1 MSSNFQEELNM
12 AFDSLKK
19 NIEKPN
25 ILLVGGT
32 GVGKSSL
39 LNLCFGE
46 DIAATGVGKPIT
58 QHINKFT
65 SPNIPIVLFDSKGY
79 EIGSEQESLF
89 QKEVIELCSE
99 TQNSI
104 EDKPHLVWYC
114 IQTIGSRITDFDI
127 NIIRKIELSDIPIS
141 IVLP

>member
-65 SPNIPIVLFDSKGY
+65 SPNIPIVLFDSKGMKLVLSKNHFSKKKLLNFVVKHKTQLK
-79 EIGSEQESLF
+79 ISL
-89 QKEVIELCSE
+89 I
-99 TQNSI
+99 
-104 EDKPHLVWYC
+104 
-114 IQTIGSRITDFDI
+114 
-127 NIIRKIELSDIPIS
+127 
-141 IVLP
+141 

>member
-79 EIGSEQESLF
+79 FFEQK
-89 QKEVIELCSE
+89 QKQFL
-99 TQNSI
+99 
-104 EDKPHLVWYC
+104 KHLV
-114 IQTIGSRITDFDI
+114 ID
-127 NIIRKIELSDIPIS
+127 
-141 IVLP
+141 

>member
-46 DIAATGVGKPIT
+46 DIAATGVGPSRGGRGVR
-58 QHINKFT
+58 HRRGAVCR
-65 SPNIPIVLFDSKGY
+65 SRPVL
-79 EIGSEQESLF
+79 L
-89 QKEVIELCSE
+89 
-99 TQNSI
+99 
-104 EDKPHLVWYC
+104 
-114 IQTIGSRITDFDI
+114 R
-127 NIIRKIELSDIPIS
+127 R
-141 IVLP
+141 

>member
-46 DIAATGVGKPIT
+46 DIAARSAENHHRHAV
-58 QHINKFT
+58 H
-65 SPNIPIVLFDSKGY
+65 
-79 EIGSEQESLF
+79 GSF
-89 QKEVIELCSE
+89 
-99 TQNSI
+99 SI
-104 EDKPHLVWYC
+104 DYH
-114 IQTIGSRITDFDI
+114 
-127 NIIRKIELSDIPIS
+127 
-141 IVLP
+141 

>member
-46 DIAATGVGKPIT
+46 DIAANGSPQTGY
-58 QHINKFT
+58 
-65 SPNIPIVLFDSKGY
+65 SPGDS
-79 EIGSEQESLF
+79 
-89 QKEVIELCSE
+89 
-99 TQNSI
+99 
-104 EDKPHLVWYC
+104 
-114 IQTIGSRITDFDI
+114 
-127 NIIRKIELSDIPIS
+127 LSTRAS
-141 IVLP
+141 V

>member
-79 EIGSEQESLF
+79 EIGSGDSLSTRAS
-89 QKEVIELCSE
+89 V
-99 TQNSI
+99 
-104 EDKPHLVWYC
+104 
-114 IQTIGSRITDFDI
+114 
-127 NIIRKIELSDIPIS
+127 
-141 IVLP
+141 